1 MPVQISH
8 PLSEQAFRSL
18 FMARWMRWNGCLHL
32 TSIRCDT
39 SPVINHQYF
48 IVVNNLTSLHG
59 LECTWF
65 SFDEIDTA
73 FLVVVANEQ
82 TTWTGAYDP
91 FRFVATYRKNIT
103 TARTDVQIKEPNNVD
118 TSGDSGT
125 DEFNNVNELICPL
138 LAVRRK
144 WYRTKWSENAYIAD

>member
-1 MPVQISH
+1 M
-8 PLSEQAFRSL
+8 
-18 FMARWMRWNGCLHL
+18 
-32 TSIRCDT
+32 
-39 SPVINHQYF
+39 
-48 IVVNNLTSLHG
+48 
-59 LECTWF
+59 
-65 SFDEIDTA
+65 
-73 FLVVVANEQ
+73 VVANEQ